1 MPGDTIGDGLLIK
14 YLPKEYLDIIKTQ
27 GGLTKPQNSEA
38 VKGKLEELN
47 KNITN
52 YVGQQAFDK
61 MPANIHKVILDIGY
75 HEGFSN
81 LIKKMRTRNMAEN
94 IINDNYDFLNKGMLM
109 SNFKEKK
116 NNYKYTP
123 DDRSFGLRNKM
134 LADYLRAINDIESR
148 RQAYDER
155 NNYDLPYQEDTDED
169 VDAEEKDMELNAA
182 SYRNGGYI
190 KHKKLIKLKKITD
203 APLYKTG
210 GIVNPLRDELE
221 NTIGLKFK
229 SLITKEKPEFMTRL
243 ENRNPNVIF
252 RPNGDVSTHSISYSE
267 TRNKEGKPVFRVY
280 STITEDGNDLQKTQY
295 SYFEPLR
302 DAVRKNNYIDFDA
315 SMPSSKDDV
324 EKFVSSYKQRMSP
337 YDQYP
342 TEEQQSLYYG
352 PQIRVPWRQKGGV
365 LSDIQDQSA
374 EDIMNELGYTQER
387 LDKEND
393 IRENELMDKIR
404 KLIPDKFEDNNYH
417 YESI

>member
-1 MPGDTIGDGLLIK
+1 MPGDTVGDGLLIK
-14 YLPKEYLDIIKTQ
+14 YLPKEYQDIIKTQ

-52 YVGQQAFDK
+52 YVGRQAFDK
-61 MPANIHKVILDIGY
+61 IPANIHKIMLDIGY
-75 HEGFSN
+75 HEGFPN
-81 LIKKMRTRNMAEN
+81 LTKKMRTRNIAEN
-94 IINDNYDFLNKGMLM
+94 IMNDNYDFLNKGMLM

-116 NNYKYTP
+116 NNDKYTP
-123 DDRSFGLRNKM
+123 DDRRFGLRNKM
-134 LADYLRAINDIESR
+134 LADYIRAIKTSG
-148 RQAYDER
+148 YDER
-155 NNYDLPYQEDTDED
+155 NSYDFPYQEDTDED
-169 VDAEEKDMELNAA
+169 VDVEEKDMELNAA
-182 SYRNGGYI
+182 SYRNGGHI
-190 KHKKLIKLKKITD
+190 KRKKLIKLKKITD

-229 SLITKEKPEFMTRL
+229 SLITKEKPEFMTRP
-243 ENRNPNVIF
+243 ENRNPNMIF

-280 STITEDGNDLQKTQY
+280 STITEDGNDLQKTPY

-302 DAVRKNNYIDFDA
+302 DAERKNNYIDFDA

-342 TEEQQSLYYG
+342 TVKAAEQQSLYYG
-352 PQIRVPWRQKGGV
+352 PQIRVPWRQQGGV

>member
-52 YVGQQAFDK
+52 YVGRQAFDK
-61 MPANIHKVILDIGY
+61 IPANIHKIMLDIGY

-81 LIKKMRTRNMAEN
+81 LTKKMRTRNIAEN
-94 IINDNYDFLNKGMLM
+94 IMNDNYDFLNKGMLM

-123 DDRSFGLRNKM
+123 DDRRFGLRNKM
-134 LADYLRAINDIESR
+134 LADYLRAIKTSG
-148 RQAYDER
+148 YDER
-155 NNYDLPYQEDTDED
+155 NIYDFPYQEDTDED
-169 VDAEEKDMELNAA
+169 VDVEEKDMELNAA

-190 KHKKLIKLKKITD
+190 KRKKLIKLKKITD

-221 NTIGLKFK
+221 NIIGLKFK

-243 ENRNPNVIF
+243 ENRNPNVTF

-342 TEEQQSLYYG
+342 TAEQQSLYYG
-352 PQIRVPWRQKGGV
+352 PQIRVPWRQQGGV